1 MGSKVMDK
9 YPLIGV
15 SIIAVVLLVLG
26 SLTNVVGY
34 QSVKSTAMSG
44 SPLFSVRTKKAINQE
59 NRNILTS
66 DYLGKGIE
74 SNLLFPVRENGTGT
88 LQQFIERIQT
98 MDENEFSRFQSLVV
112 SRLSEDKSNK
122 NIDSIQVLSLLK
134 QIRSDKKALLI
145 TQFANIDNDMEFFTE
160 NCPETSRI
168 GQGCFIVVLL
178 FLILIVIS
186 SVTSRFSVVFT
197 CQQSICGG
205 IRCFKL

>member
-1 MGSKVMDK
+1 VDK
-9 YPLIGV
+9 KPLIGV
-15 SIIAVVLLVLG
+15 SICAVVLLILG

-34 QSVKSTAMSG
+34 QQVQSSAVNN
-44 SPLFSVRTKKAINQE
+44 SPLYSVRTKRATNQV
-59 NRNILTS
+59 RIDTLTFN
-66 DYLGKGIE
+66 YLGRGIE

-88 LQQFIERIQT
+88 LQQFIERIRT

-186 SVTSRFSVVFT
+186 SVTSRFSVVVT